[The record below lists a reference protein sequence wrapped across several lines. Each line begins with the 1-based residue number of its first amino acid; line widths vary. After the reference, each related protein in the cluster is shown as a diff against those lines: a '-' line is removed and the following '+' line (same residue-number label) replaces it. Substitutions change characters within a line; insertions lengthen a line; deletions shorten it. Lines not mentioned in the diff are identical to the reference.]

1 MAKSRSNRRD
11 DEDDD
16 DDRKKRVDDID
27 EEEVGDEEEE
37 ISESSGST
45 TLALIIFLLLSPIPT
60 VLLLLIKVSR
70 DSPPKDPIPKFLL
83 NDWFFAGP
91 MLTMS
96 LIAIALVVWR
106 TMLNMNAKTNMSEFL
121 PDFQDRLTEEGVEGG
136 LRLCRSE
143 VGLIPRKLYVAGLET
158 AQQGLSAQKRA
169 MASVLELEILPEL
182 NFLLAPILAIAKIA
196 TMVGLLGTV
205 ISMVDTFS
213 SISNAQGGNPGEVT
227 SQAGAIGLA
236 LFATA
241 LGLMTAIPLVFAHV
255 LFKDWITRF
264 ETKMKSSAQRL
275 VILFQTIKPQQGE
288 SKREGKL
295 KEKEKEKDKE
305 KPKARERDSDRAE
318 SRTRS

>member
-1 MAKSRSNRRD
+1 MAKSQSSRSKDDDRDDREEPRRRTRRD
-11 DEDDD
+11 DEDF
-16 DDRKKRVDDID
+16 
-27 EEEVGDEEEE
+27 EEEDLEPAA
-37 ISESSGST
+37 SSATIWIIVFVIASLIPT
-45 TLALIIFLLLSPIPT
+45 TLLLVVKAT
-60 VLLLLIKVSR
+60 R
-70 DSPPKDPIPKFLL
+70 DTPPKDPIPKFLL

-106 TMLNMNAKTNMSEFL
+106 IMLNMNAKTDMSEFL
-121 PDFQDRLTEEGVEGG
+121 PEFQTALQKDGVEGA
-136 LRLCRSE
+136 LRLCRTE
-143 VGLIPRKLYVAGLET
+143 IGLIPRKLYAAGLET
-158 AQQGLSAQKRA
+158 SKQGLSAQKRA
-169 MASVLELEILPEL
+169 MASVLELEVLPEL

-213 SISNAQGGNPGEVT
+213 SISNAQGGDPTQVT

-264 ETKMKSSAQRL
+264 ETKMKASAQRL
-275 VILFQTIKPQQGE
+275 IILFQTIKPKQGE
-288 SKREGKL
+288 SKRESR
-295 KEKEKEKDKE
+295 EKERGPKKDTD
-305 KPKARERDSDRAE
+305 KAEARGK
-318 SRTRS
+318 